1 MAYGDVG
8 AVIETLEFDVGN
20 GVDCWGINVNDDV
33 FVVAYQGPGAPNNLY
48 ITTFTIDA
56 AGAISNTI
64 LATLALSPS
73 WGVLPHIIKIADNVF
88 AIVYQGTNYYLT
100 VETVSISDDG
110 LTLSS
115 IAELELNALDSR
127 APKIIHVTGNI
138 YAVSYLQTA
147 ITTVK
152 VSTFTIDSAGNIGGI
167 GDTIDL
173 TAAGSYYT
181 NILNVS
187 GDIYAVAYIDTANGI
202 SVATIE
208 IAAGGLITDAVID
221 TQIIDAQVANSRISM
236 VEALPGVF
244 AVAHSGTG
252 IDGYVSTVTIS
263 VAGTISAV
271 LDTLEIWNADVTQFH
286 ITHIGLGIC
295 AVTFKKDV
303 LLDGNITTI
312 SISAAGLITD
322 LVIDTLDFETVN
334 YMDGMLLPISGNI
347 YAIFYGGEGNDGYV
361 RTLDIS
367 TPPPGGPHH
376 EMLMGMGP

>member
-1 MAYGDVG
+1 MAYGDIG
-8 AVIETLEFDVGN
+8 ALIDVLEFDPTTGLQ
-20 GVDCWGINVNDDV
+20 CWGIHVAGDV
-33 FVVAYQGPGAPNNLY
+33 YAVASLNASYHLE
-48 ITTFTIDA
+48 ITTFSINA
-56 AGAISNTI
+56 AGAISDAI
-64 LATLALSPS
+64 IASASS
-73 WGVLPHIIKIADNVF
+73 ASGYDALPHIIKIAANTF
-88 AIVYQGTNYYLT
+88 AIVYQGVNNYLT
-100 VETVSISDDG
+100 VQTVSISDDG
-110 LTLSS
+110 STITIIETLIIVS
-115 IAELELNALDSR
+115 LDCR
-127 APKIIHVTGNI
+127 APKIIHVAGDV

-152 VSTFTIDSAGNIGGI
+152 VSTITITPAGAILGI
-167 GDTIDL
+167 IDTIIL
-173 TAAGSYYT
+173 TGTGTYYT
-181 NILNVS
+181 TIV
-187 GDIYAVAYIDTANGI
+187 AVGGSIFAVQYIDTANGI

-263 VAGTISAV
+263 LAGTISAV
-271 LDTLEIWNADVTQFH
+271 LDTLEIWDADVTQFH

-303 LLDGNITTI
+303 LIDGTITTI

-334 YMDGMLLPISGNI
+334 YMDGMLLPIGGNI
-347 YAIFYGGEGNDGYV
+347 YAIFYGGVGNDGFV
-361 RTLDIS
+361 ISLDIS
-367 TPPPGGPHH
+367 TPPVSVPHH
-376 EMLMGMGP
+376 EMFMGMGP